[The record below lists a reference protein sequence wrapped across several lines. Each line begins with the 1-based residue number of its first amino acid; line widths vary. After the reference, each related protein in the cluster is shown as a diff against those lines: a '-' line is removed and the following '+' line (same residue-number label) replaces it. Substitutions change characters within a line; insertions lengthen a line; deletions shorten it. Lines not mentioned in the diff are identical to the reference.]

1 MMKRAKNKIN
11 IETIKWI
18 LKLEN
23 QSNKIL
29 NQEWNM
35 KIRNKTRLR
44 RAKLIS
50 KQENIKRKK
59 SLKQKN

>member
-1 MMKRAKNKIN
+1 MKRAKNKIN
-11 IETIKWI
+11 IETIKQI

-29 NQEWNM
+29 NQERNM

-44 RAKLIS
+44 TVKLIS
-50 KQENIKRKK
+50 KQENIKRRK
-59 SLKQKN
+59 SLKQKS